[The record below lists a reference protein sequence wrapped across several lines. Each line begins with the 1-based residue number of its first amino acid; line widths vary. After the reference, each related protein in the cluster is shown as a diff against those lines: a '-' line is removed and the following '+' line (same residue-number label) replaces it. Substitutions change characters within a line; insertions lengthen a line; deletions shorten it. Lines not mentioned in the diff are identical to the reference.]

1 MYGLDLRL
9 DAVLEECVR
18 EVWWALEAEGIRSL
32 ASSGHARHQP
42 HMSLALGPRLCD
54 VDPDAFLGLQP
65 PRSVTLIS
73 AATFGIDGGVV
84 FLAVRPS
91 PDLYEFH
98 RSIVDALGPAGD
110 GMSGYY
116 RPGRLTPHVTVAEG
130 LPIAALGRA
139 VQAVVPH
146 LPLTGS
152 YTALEI
158 VDARTGRRQRLA
170 TYE

>member
-9 DAVLEECVR
+9 DAVLEERVR

-32 ASSGHARHQP
+32 ASSGHARHEP
-42 HMSLALGPRLCD
+42 HMSLAVGPRLRD
-54 VDPDAFLGLQP
+54 LDPDLFAGLRP
-65 PRSVTLIS
+65 PRSVTLVS
-73 AATFGIDGGVV
+73 AATFGVDGGVV

-98 RSIVDALGPAGD
+98 RAVIDALGPAAD
-110 GMSGYY
+110 GLSGYY

-130 LPIAALGRA
+130 LPRAELGRA
-139 VQAVVPH
+139 VQVVAPY

-152 YTALEI
+152 YTALET
-158 VDARTGRRQRLA
+158 VDARTGRRQRLVA
-170 TYE
+170 Y

>member
-9 DAVLEECVR
+9 DAVLEERVR

-42 HMSLALGPRLCD
+42 HMSLAVGPRLCD
-54 VDPDAFLGLQP
+54 VDPEAFAGLRP
-65 PRSVTLIS
+65 PRSVTLVS
-73 AATFGIDGGVV
+73 AATFGVDGGVV

-98 RSIVDALGPAGD
+98 RAVVAALGPAAQ

-116 RPGRLTPHVTVAEG
+116 HPGRLTPHVTVAEG
-130 LPIAALGRA
+130 LPTASLGHAL
-139 VQAVVPH
+139 QTVVPH

-158 VDARTGRRQRLA
+158 VDARTGLRRRLA
-170 TYE
+170 EY

>member
-9 DAVLEECVR
+9 DAVLEERVR
-18 EVWWALEAEGIRSL
+18 EVWWALEAKGFRSL

-42 HMSLALGPRLCD
+42 HMSLAVGPRLCD
-54 VDPDAFLGLQP
+54 VDPDAFAGLRP
-65 PRSVTLIS
+65 PRSVTLVS
-73 AATFGIDGGVV
+73 AATFGVEGGVV

-98 RSIVDALGPAGD
+98 RAVVAALGLAAH

-116 RPGRLTPHVTVAEG
+116 HPGRLTPHVTVAEG
-130 LPIAALGRA
+130 LLTASLGRA
-139 VQAVVPH
+139 LQTVVPH

-158 VDARTGRRQRLA
+158 VDACTGVRRRVA
-170 TYE
+170 DY

>member
-9 DAVLEECVR
+9 DAVLEERVR

-32 ASSGHARHQP
+32 ASSGHARHEP
-42 HMSLALGPRLCD
+42 HMSLAVGPRLD
-54 VDPDAFLGLQP
+54 AVDHAALATLRP
-65 PRSVTLIS
+65 PRSITLVS
-73 AATFGIDGGVV
+73 AATFGVDGGVV

-98 RSIVDALGPAGD
+98 RAIIDALGPAAEGL
-110 GMSGYY
+110 SGYY

-130 LPIAALGRA
+130 LPTAALGRA
-139 VQAVVPH
+139 LQTVVPH

-152 YTALEI
+152 YTALEV
-158 VDARTGRRQRLA
+158 VDASTGRRRRL
-170 TYE
+170 TDY

>member
-9 DAVLEECVR
+9 DAVLEERVR

-32 ASSGHARHQP
+32 ASEGHARHEP
-42 HMSLALGPRLCD
+42 HMSLAVGPRLCD
-54 VDPDAFLGLQP
+54 VDPEAFAGLRP
-65 PRSVTLIS
+65 PRSVTLVS
-73 AATFGIDGGVV
+73 AATFGVEGGVV

-98 RSIVDALGPAGD
+98 RAVVAALGPAAQGI
-110 GMSGYY
+110 SGYY
-116 RPGRLTPHVTVAEG
+116 HPGRLTPHVTVAEG
-130 LPIAALGRA
+130 LPIASLGRA
-139 VQAVVPH
+139 LQTVVPH

-158 VDARTGRRQRLA
+158 VDARTGVRRRLA
-170 TYE
+170 DY